1 MNPYLQFGCLQIN
14 DRIRRISDNKEFILT
29 RIEPTLIE
37 PTLIEPTSIEIRPTK
52 EKKVNIE
59 MVYHFESEDKLEVF
73 HGTKGKPGFIKCF
86 NFYLAQYHSGGI
98 S

>member
-37 PTLIEPTSIEIRPTK
+37 VRPTK

-59 MVYHFESEDKLEVF
+59 MVYYFESEDKVEEF

-86 NFYLAQYHSGGI
+86 NFYLTQYHSGGV